1 MFSFLQPFS
10 YTRIVFV
17 IVFLALFVAQ
27 RYYGISVIWA
37 IVWLFLYISLLVL
50 GAIYIRWN
58 FFLKSYNKGG
68 DNKTI
73 ALTFDDGPGAET
85 PAILDILKEQNVA
98 AAFFNIGKNAVG
110 NLDILKR
117 MDVEGH
123 AIGNHSYNHGFNF
136 DWQSTTAM
144 STEIEQTNN
153 VIDNAIGKMP
163 RLFRPPY
170 GVTNPN
176 LARAVNKTQMHS
188 IGWSLRSFDTKAKD
202 PQVLL
207 NSILKQLKGGDIILL
222 HDTKSITREILT
234 DLIIN
239 ARKKGFTFVRVDKM
253 LSLNAYA

>member
-1 MFSFLQPFS
+1 MRPFF
-10 YTRIVFV
+10 YTRIAFV
-17 IVFLALFVAQ
+17 IVLLALVIAQ
-27 RYYGISVIWA
+27 RYYGVSIIWA

-58 FFLKSYNKGG
+58 FFLKSYNKGV

-85 PAILDILKEQNVA
+85 SDILDILKKQDVP
-98 AAFFNIGKNAVG
+98 AAFFNIGKNAADK
-110 NLDILKR
+110 LDMLKR
-117 MDVEGH
+117 MDMEGH
-123 AIGNHSYNHGFNF
+123 IIGNHSYNHGFNF

-144 STEIEQTNN
+144 SAEIGKTNDA
-153 VIDNAIGKMP
+153 VTNAIGKTP

-176 LARAVNKTQMHS
+176 LARAVNKMQMHS

-207 NSILKQLKGGDIILL
+207 NNILKQLKGGDIVLL

>member
-1 MFSFLQPFS
+1 M
-10 YTRIVFV
+10 
-17 IVFLALFVAQ
+17 
-27 RYYGISVIWA
+27 
-37 IVWLFLYISLLVL
+37 L

-58 FFLKSYNKGG
+58 FFLTSYNKGV

-85 PAILDILKEQNVA
+85 APILDILKEQNVPA
-98 AAFFNIGKNAVG
+98 TFFNIGKNAAG
-110 NLDILKR
+110 NHDMLKR
-117 MDVEGH
+117 MDAEGH
-123 AIGNHSYNHGFNF
+123 AIGNHSYSHGFNF
-136 DWQSTTAM
+136 DWQSAAAM
-144 STEIEQTNN
+144 SAEIEKTNDVITN
-153 VIDNAIGKMP
+153 VIGKTP

-176 LARAVNKTQMHS
+176 LARAVDKTKMHS

-202 PQVLL
+202 PQTLL
-207 NSILKQLKGGDIILL
+207 DGILKQLKGGDIILL
-222 HDTKSITREILT
+222 HDTKPITREILT